1 MHRSILTIGWNE
13 IYLNRVQADE
23 SIDISHN
30 ASSNTL
36 YDVSAALSGDFT
48 RVSSAADIQLDSSSD
63 ILPDE
68 AG

>member
-1 MHRSILTIGWNE
+1 
-13 IYLNRVQADE
+13 
-23 SIDISHN
+23 IDISHD
-30 ASSNTL
+30 ASPNTL

-68 AG
+68 SS